1 MSPFHRGL
9 ESDDCSTV
17 VPPSGFNGKV
27 VVVVPEEKKNVTKI
41 NFGWSCHIFPKIN
54 QEKGH
59 FGLQAI
65 ISLPCFGKGISVC

>member
-27 VVVVPEEKKNVTKI
+27 VVVVPEEECHENKLWVELSYISKNITKK
-41 NFGWSCHIFPKIN
+41 
-54 QEKGH
+54 
-59 FGLQAI
+59 
-65 ISLPCFGKGISVC
+65 KGILACKQ

>member
-1 MSPFHRGL
+1 MSPFHRGFV
-9 ESDDCSTV
+9 SDDCSTG

-27 VVVVPEEKKNVTKI
+27 VVVVLKKNDTKI

-54 QEKGH
+54 QEEGH

-65 ISLPCFGKGISVC
+65 ISLPWFGKGISVC